1 MKDFLFKIKI
11 NYRVFRY
18 TTSKRYAA
26 KWDKE
31 HYVPIKDLTWL
42 DGPTMDLIRK
52 GGVLLFD
59 DEVKPP
65 ASLINYSYDKI
76 YKNFA

>member
-1 MKDFLFKIKI
+1 MKNLLFKIKI

-31 HYVPIKDLTWL
+31 HYVPIEDLTWL
-42 DGPTMDLIRK
+42 DGPTMDLLRN
-52 GGVLLFD
+52 GN
-59 DEVKPP
+59 
-65 ASLINYSYDKI
+65 SLIMIDETNTTPIKYTNYNKI
-76 YKNFA
+76 H

>member
-1 MKDFLFKIKI
+1 MKDLLFKIKI

-26 KWDKE
+26 KWDKK

-42 DGPTMDLIRK
+42 DGPTMDLLRN
-52 GGVLLFD
+52 GN
-59 DEVKPP
+59 
-65 ASLINYSYDKI
+65 SLIMIDETNTTPIKYTNYNKI
-76 YKNFA
+76 H